1 MVLYILSFTMA
12 LVTLNSGLS
21 SATSCLS
28 WLHTNTRLDGRT
40 CRQRYR
46 CRSGMVEVR
55 NGFCITYDAQDGQ
68 YYSGVCPYS
77 YKENV
82 TNRLF
87 SVLSTDPDRLR
98 DSLCGPYNRQGLLCG
113 ECIDGYGPAVYSL
126 DMKCVDCSNLSTSV
140 AIVVYLLLQFI
151 PITLVFIGMLVFRLN
166 ITSGPLLGYVFFCQ
180 FYASSIKPSY
190 PFSEYLTSH
199 SMSSFLTH
207 SGIVLCDFWNLNVF
221 RSIVPPFCVSEKLT
235 NIHVL
240 MLNFIPGLYLFVLL
254 IITCTIVELHARKN
268 YKIINIIVKPVKNK
282 INCVNSV
289 FHVFATSILLL
300 STENMATLDMAT
312 FRIVTIDTATDM
324 VPNRTVLYF
333 DPSIVYHSHEYMT
346 YLIIALLMCVLLV
359 LLPSLLFCVYPTRI
373 YRYLSQFIS
382 SRKRL
387 AITAFTEALHS
398 CFKDGLNGTRD
409 YRALAGLFMFIY
421 PLYVIVMYIG
431 GINDQYST
439 HVSAAY
445 ASFVISLLVSYLR
458 PCKSTVA
465 NLSLSYHFTM
475 TGFCFL
481 LYHLWRC
488 DLSTPTE
495 LLEFLFTIIP
505 LISHI
510 LIFIWVGYTLCQTR
524 TNIHTAMPA
533 IAPSDRPASESE
545 SLSPPQDL
553 W

>member
-1 MVLYILSFTMA
+1 MLKLIIIYSAMMLYILNFTMA
-12 LVTLNSGLS
+12 LVILNIGLT
-21 SATSCLS
+21 SATISCVS
-28 WLHTNTRLDGRT
+28 WLHTNTSLDGRT
-40 CRQRYR
+40 CGQQYR

-126 DMKCVDCSNLSTSV
+126 DMKCVDCSNLSMTT

-180 FYASSIKPSY
+180 FYASSMKPSY
-190 PFSEYLTSH
+190 PLFEYLTSH

-207 SGIVLCDFWNLNVF
+207 SGIVLCDFWNLNVI

-240 MLNFIPGLYLFVLL
+240 MLNFIPGLYLIVLL
-254 IITCTIVELHARKN
+254 IITCAIIDIHTRKN
-268 YKIINIIVKPVKNK
+268 YKIINIILKPVKNK

-300 STENMATLDMAT
+300 STENMTTLSFT
-312 FRIVTIDTATDM
+312 FRLVRILTALDM
-324 VPNRTVLYF
+324 VPNRTVSYF
-333 DPSIVYHSHEYMT
+333 DPSIVYHSHEYAT
-346 YLIIALLMCVLLV
+346 YLIIALVMCVLLV

-409 YRALAGLFMFIY
+409 YRVLAGLFVLVY
-421 PLYVIVMYIG
+421 PLYGCIMYIG
-431 GINDQYST
+431 GIHNQYCQ

-445 ASFVISLLVSYLR
+445 TSFVLSLLMSYLR

-475 TGFCFL
+475 IGFCFL

-495 LLEFLFTIIP
+495 LLELLFTIIP

-510 LIFIWVGYTLCQTR
+510 LIFIWVGYTLCQTNTGR
-524 TNIHTAMPA
+524 CCRQCTYDWFLKC
-533 IAPSDRPASESE
+533 SAS
-545 SLSPPQDL
+545 L
-553 W
+553 

>member
-1 MVLYILSFTMA
+1 MMLYILSFTMA

-21 SATSCLS
+21 SAISCLS
-28 WLHTNTRLDGRT
+28 WFHTNTSLDGRT
-40 CRQRYR
+40 CRQIYR

-126 DMKCVDCSNLSTSV
+126 DMKCVDCSNLSTST

-180 FYASSIKPSY
+180 FYTSSIKSSY
-190 PFSEYLTSH
+190 PFFEYLTSH
-199 SMSSFLTH
+199 SMSTFLTH

-221 RSIVPPFCVSEKLT
+221 RSIVPPFCVSDKLT
-235 NIHVL
+235 NIHVS

-254 IITCTIVELHARKN
+254 IITCTIIELHARKN

-300 STENMATLDMAT
+300 STENMATVFAT
-312 FRIVTIDTATDM
+312 FILVTMYTTGDIASK
-324 VPNRTVLYF
+324 RSVLYF
-333 DPSIVYHSHEYMT
+333 DPSIVYHSHEYMI
-346 YLIIALLMCVLLV
+346 YLIISLVMCVLLV

-409 YRALAGLFMFIY
+409 YRALAGLWMLIY
-421 PLYVIVMYIG
+421 PLYGFVMHIG

-445 ASFVISLLVSYLR
+445 TSFVISLLVSYSR

-475 TGFCFL
+475 IGFSFL

-495 LLEFLFTIIP
+495 LLELLFTIIP

-510 LIFIWVGYTLCQTR
+510 LIFIWVGYTLCQTNTGR
-524 TNIHTAMPA
+524 RCRQCTY
-533 IAPSDRPASESE
+533 DWLLKCCAS
-545 SLSPPQDL
+545 L
-553 W
+553 